1 MPTARKERKG
11 LEIEKGAF
19 RLREMESV
27 WGLKSRKGAKFLKLK
42 RGRVEDLYSCNII
55 CHTEYSGGGH

>member
-42 RGRVEDLYSCNII
+42 CRAEVFIYEKVVVV
-55 CHTEYSGGGH
+55 